1 MKQWL
6 GSSIH
11 RYTLFV
17 SLLPAVL
24 VAFVLTGYFTMA
36 RLKNLQEELASTGQ
50 LFANQLAPAAEFS
63 VISGNLD
70 VLDALL
76 QGSLKNPNIA
86 FIEIYD
92 SQQQLLTRVA
102 KNSPIQSV
110 GATFTAAIT
119 RQNVQLD
126 PLFMSSSFLS
136 EAEQPEEKIG
146 SVVLGMTDSALK
158 KQQQHILFHAF
169 WLICMALSLI
179 WALAYSLAR
188 SLSTPIQQMRQKLRE
203 MDSGR
208 YQTSTLPD
216 IHHGELG
223 ELSQHI
229 NMLAETLQ
237 NAQRMQQK
245 NTTELQHAHQQAQR
259 ANQAKSDFLT
269 MMSHELR
276 TPMNGVLGMLQLL
289 EQTQLNQE
297 QAEYTSIAHTSSLQM
312 IDVINDILDFSR
324 LEHDALQLECI
335 PFSVVDLFTSLQR
348 IFKYSAEQQ
357 GVELSF
363 CWPDDLSTLQV
374 EGDPTRLRQIL
385 VNLLSNALKFTQQG
399 SVSLNLHWLR
409 SGTQQILLQCSI
421 TDTGIGIAAEQ
432 LPHIFDPFH
441 QADQTI
447 SRRYGG
453 TGLGLSIANA
463 LTLQMGGQL
472 SVSSRLHEGS
482 TFTLVIPLHDC
493 STYNNQETT

>member
-11 RYTLFV
+11 RHTLFV

-36 RLKNLQEELASTGQ
+36 RLQNLQEELASSGQ

-63 VISGNLD
+63 VISGNFQ
-70 VLDALL
+70 VLESLL
-76 QGSLKNPNIA
+76 QGTLKNPNIVS
-86 FIEIYD
+86 IEIYD
-92 SQQQLLTRVA
+92 NQKVLLTRVA
-102 KNSPIQSV
+102 KNSPAHSIDT
-110 GATFTAAIT
+110 TFKANIT

-126 PLFMSSSFLS
+126 PMFLSSSFLT
-136 EAEQPEEKIG
+136 EPAKQEETIG
-146 SVVLGMTDSALK
+146 YVQLGMTDSALK

-169 WLICMALSLI
+169 WLICMALSLT
-179 WALAYSLAR
+179 WVLAYTLAR
-188 SLSTPIQQMRQKLRE
+188 SLSTPIHQMRQKLRE
-203 MDSGR
+203 MDSGL
-208 YQTSTLPD
+208 YQTSTLQD

-229 NMLAETLQ
+229 NMLAQTLQ
-237 NAQRMQQK
+237 NAQRTQQK
-245 NTTELQHAHQQAQR
+245 NTTELQHAHHQAKR

-297 QAEYTSIAHTSSLQM
+297 QTEYTTIAHTSSLQM

-335 PFSVVDLFTSLQR
+335 AFSLADLFTSLQR

-357 GVELSF
+357 GVELIF
-363 CWPDDLSTLQV
+363 CLPDELVTLQV

-385 VNLLSNALKFTQQG
+385 VNLLSNALKFTAQG
-399 SVSLNLHWLR
+399 SVTLSLNWTR
-409 SGTQQILLQCSI
+409 SESQQIILQCII

-432 LPHIFDPFH
+432 LAHIFDPFH
-441 QADQTI
+441 QADQSI

-453 TGLGLSIANA
+453 TGLGLSIAHA

-472 SVSSRLHEGS
+472 SVSSRMHEGS
-482 TFTLVIPLHDC
+482 TFTLIIPLHDC
-493 STYNNQETT
+493 QR

>member
-24 VAFVLTGYFTMA
+24 VAFVLTGYFTLA
-36 RLKNLQEELASTGQ
+36 RLQSLQEELASTGQ

-63 VISGNLD
+63 VISGNLQ
-70 VLDALL
+70 VLDSLL
-76 QGSLKNPNIA
+76 QGTLKNPNIA

-92 SQQQLLTRVA
+92 NQQQLLTRVA
-102 KNSPIQSV
+102 KDLPQHSV
-110 GATFTAAIT
+110 GATFKANIT

-126 PLFMSSSFLS
+126 PLFLSSSFLS
-136 EAEQPEEKIG
+136 EAAQPEESIG
-146 SVVLGMTDSALK
+146 HVVLGMTDSALK

-188 SLSTPIQQMRQKLRE
+188 SLSTPIHQMRQKLRE
-203 MDSGR
+203 MDRGL
-208 YQTSTLPD
+208 YQTSTLQD
-216 IHHGELG
+216 MHHGELG

-229 NMLAETLQ
+229 NMLAQTLQ
-237 NAQRMQQK
+237 NAQRTQQQ
-245 NTTELQHAHQQAQR
+245 NTTELQHAHHQAKR

-297 QAEYTSIAHTSSLQM
+297 QTEYTSIAHTSSLQM

-335 PFSVVDLFTSLQR
+335 AFSLADLFTSLQR
-348 IFKYSAEQQ
+348 IFKYCAEQQ
-357 GVELSF
+357 GVELIF
-363 CWPDDLSTLQV
+363 CLPVELATLQD

-385 VNLLSNALKFTQQG
+385 VNLLSNALKFTAQG
-399 SVSLNLHWLR
+399 SVTLNLNWTR
-409 SGTQQILLQCSI
+409 SESQQIILQCII

-432 LPHIFDPFH
+432 LAHIFDPFH
-441 QADQTI
+441 QADQSI

-453 TGLGLSIANA
+453 TGLGLSIAHA

-472 SVSSRLHEGS
+472 SVSSRMHEGS
-482 TFTLVIPLHDC
+482 TFTLIIPLHDC
-493 STYNNQETT
+493 QR

>member
-24 VAFVLTGYFTMA
+24 VAFVLTGYFTLA
-36 RLKNLQEELASTGQ
+36 RLQSLQEELASTGQ

-63 VISGNLD
+63 VISGNLQ
-70 VLDALL
+70 VLDSLL
-76 QGSLKNPNIA
+76 QGTLKNPNIA

-92 SQQQLLTRVA
+92 NQQQLLTRVA
-102 KNSPIQSV
+102 KDLPQHSV
-110 GATFTAAIT
+110 GATFKANIT

-126 PLFMSSSFLS
+126 PLFLSSSFLS
-136 EAEQPEEKIG
+136 EAAQPEESIG
-146 SVVLGMTDSALK
+146 HVVLGMTDSALK

-169 WLICMALSLI
+169 WLICMTLSLI

-188 SLSTPIQQMRQKLRE
+188 SLSTPIHQMRQKLRE
-203 MDSGR
+203 MDRGL
-208 YQTSTLPD
+208 YQSSTLQD

-229 NMLAETLQ
+229 NMLAQTLQ
-237 NAQRMQQK
+237 NAQRTQQK
-245 NTTELQHAHQQAQR
+245 NTTELQHAHHQAKR

-297 QAEYTSIAHTSSLQM
+297 QTEYTTIAHTSSLQM

-335 PFSVVDLFTSLQR
+335 AFSLADLFTSLQR

-357 GVELSF
+357 GVELIF
-363 CWPDDLSTLQV
+363 CLPDELATLQV

-385 VNLLSNALKFTQQG
+385 VNLLSNALKFTAQG
-399 SVSLNLHWLR
+399 NVTLSLNWTR
-409 SGTQQILLQCSI
+409 SESQQIILQCII

-432 LPHIFDPFH
+432 LAHIFDPFH
-441 QADQTI
+441 QADQSI

-453 TGLGLSIANA
+453 TGLGLSIAHA

-472 SVSSRLHEGS
+472 SVSSRMHEGS
-482 TFTLVIPLHDC
+482 TFTLIIPLHDC
-493 STYNNQETT
+493 QR